1 MQANKIK
8 NLIQSLI
15 EKLGVNEVT
24 LDVINNNGI
33 LEISIQ
39 SPDEKALIGHDNEKF
54 EAFSHII
61 KRITAKE
68 FGEDIKIVV
77 DINNMRTKKEEI
89 LKSKASIIA
98 DRARAF
104 KIDVEMDPMSSYDR
118 RIIHSHLESSPNIKT
133 ESIGEGYNRRLVVKY
148 IEEA

>member
-1 MQANKIK
+1 MKVDKIK
-8 NLIQSLI
+8 HLTQSLV
-15 EKLGVNEVT
+15 EKLGVNEVII
-24 LDVINNNGI
+24 DVMDNNGI

-54 EAFSHII
+54 EAFTHII
-61 KRITAKE
+61 KRMTAKE
-68 FGEDIKIVV
+68 FDEGIKIVV
-77 DINNMRTKKEEI
+77 DVNNMRSKKEEI

-118 RIIHSHLESSPNIKT
+118 RIIHSHLESEPNIKT
-133 ESIGEGYNRRLVVKY
+133 ESIGEGRNRRLVVKY
-148 IEEA
+148 IEEV